1 MQPSTPAVAS
11 PIAPAPP
18 PVVSAPRGAAPPVS
32 RPARRRRLLVFALA
46 LAALLVV
53 VGGEQ
58 PSEAAYLTAA
68 AQAKTSYRY
77 DHALSFYAAAAQQ
90 NPTDGKPYC
99 LSGDVLTRQQELKS
113 AVGAYL
119 RCTQISPNDG
129 HAWLSLGDARQAIG
143 DTPGAMA
150 AWQTAAQHGDTN
162 ALRRLGLA
170 YEQQQRFDDALA
182 DWQRLPADD
191 PEALEHL
198 GLLALWSGDTDTA
211 RTDLVAAGSQP
222 SAFADELDEGGFA
235 VFAALPPTTSDEY
248 GRLGYAF
255 LRVGMT
261 GLALRP
267 LRTAIILDPQN
278 GDAHAYLGWALWQK
292 GQATDARAQLALGR
306 QLSPRLAFGWY
317 ASGEVAANDGKL
329 SDAENDFLA
338 ALTYDGKNSLI
349 WDALGHVQRQLR
361 EYYKAELAFENAATL
376 SGDPRYTVDWL
387 HYFTDYHIGFASS
400 DTARYAA
407 NTALKSF
414 PDNGAVHALVGDIYD
429 LSGLVNDA
437 YVQWRQALTLDPT
450 LTEPYVGLARYA
462 ENQGDFV
469 EAAWELRTALALEP
483 DGPDAPQARAQL
495 AIVAD
500 IQV

>member
-1 MQPSTPAVAS
+1 MQPSAPALATPTAPAS
-11 PIAPAPP
+11 PPIVRTPP
-18 PVVSAPRGAAPPVS
+18 RTKRVSPRF
-32 RPARRRRLLVFALA
+32 RRARRIAFALA
-46 LAALLVV
+46 VVMLVAL
-53 VGGEQ
+53 VGGAQ
-58 PSEAAYLTAA
+58 PSEAAYLAA
-68 AQAKTSYRY
+68 ATQAKSTYRY
-77 DHALSFYAAAAQQ
+77 DRALNFYAAAAHQ
-90 NPTDGKPYC
+90 NPTDGRPYC
-99 LSGDVLTRQQELKS
+99 LRGDVLTLQQELKS
-113 AVGAYL
+113 AVDAYL

-129 HAWLSLGDARQAIG
+129 RAWLSLGDARQAIG

-150 AWQTAAQHGDTN
+150 AWQTSAQHGDLN
-162 ALRRLGLA
+162 ALRRMGLA

-182 DWQRLPADD
+182 DWRRLPADD
-191 PEALEHL
+191 PQALEHL
-198 GLLALWSGDTDTA
+198 GLFALWNGDTDAA
-211 RTDLVAAGSQP
+211 RADLVAARSQP

-235 VFAALPPTTSDEY
+235 VFAALPPTSSDAY

-267 LRTAIILDPQN
+267 LRTAIVLDPRN
-278 GDAHAYLGWALWQK
+278 GDAHAYLGWALWQE
-292 GQATDARAQLALGR
+292 GQASEARAQLALGR
-306 QLSPRLAFGWY
+306 QLSPHLAFGWY
-317 ASGEVAANDGKL
+317 VSGQVAVNDGKL

-338 ALTYDGKNSLI
+338 GLTYDGKNPLI

-361 EYYKAELAFENAATL
+361 KYYQAELAFENAATL

-407 NTALKSF
+407 NTALKAF
-414 PDNGAVHALVGDIYD
+414 PDSGAIHALVGDIYD

-437 YVQWRQALTLDPT
+437 YFQWQQALALDPT
-450 LTEPYVGLARYA
+450 LTGPYVGLARYA

-469 EAAWELRTALALEP
+469 EAAWELRTALAIQP
-483 DGPDAPQARAQL
+483 GGPDAPQARAL
-495 AIVAD
+495 LTIVAD